1 VQAYVTVLTGDAY
14 LPGAIALA
22 RSLRA
27 VGATRPLLVLATAA
41 VRAEAL
47 EALGCRVRRIEL
59 PPLSESFQRR
69 HATQAIHAASPFTRG
84 TKPAFHDTLHNFAK
98 LRLWELDEYRK
109 VVYLDADTLVV
120 QNIDDLFEYP
130 AFSAAPNL
138 YQTAGDLTRMNS
150 GVFVA
155 QPGRLVFADMLR
167 VLERSER
174 TYLRTD
180 QTFLGEYFPRWHG
193 LPYVYNTLQYV
204 YFNLPELWQWHA
216 IRVIH
221 YQYEKPWDLA
231 NGKRDRLRDVIDLWR
246 TVYETGRLPA
256 ELPADPVPA

>member
-1 VQAYVTVLTGDAY
+1 MQAYVTVLTGDAY

-138 YQTAGDLTRMNS
+138 YQAAGDLTRMNS

-174 TYLRTD
+174 TYFRTD

-256 ELPADPVPA
+256 ELPADPVKA

>member
-47 EALGCRVRRIEL
+47 EALGCRVRRIDL

-138 YQTAGDLTRMNS
+138 YQAAGDLTRMNS

-256 ELPADPVPA
+256 ELPADPVKA

>member
-138 YQTAGDLTRMNS
+138 YQAAGDLTRMNS

>member
-1 VQAYVTVLTGDAY
+1 MQAYVTVLTGEAY
-14 LPGAIALA
+14 LPGAVALA

-27 VGATRPLLVLATAA
+27 AGATRPLVVLATAA
-41 VRAEAL
+41 VRDVAAL
-47 EALGCRVRRIEL
+47 EVHGCRVRRIEL

-69 HATQAIHAASPFTRG
+69 HETSAIHAASPFTRG
-84 TKPAFHDTLHNFAK
+84 VKPAFHDTLHNFAK

-109 VVYLDADTLVV
+109 LVYLDADTLVL
-120 QNIDDLFEYP
+120 QNIDELFEYP

-138 YQTAGDLTRMNS
+138 YEGAGDLTRMNS

-155 QPGRLVFADMLR
+155 QPSRLVFADMLR
-167 VLERSER
+167 VLEGSGQ
-174 TYLRTD
+174 TYRRTD
-180 QTFLGEYFPRWHG
+180 QTFLQAYFPRWHG

-204 YFNLPELWQWHA
+204 YFNLPQLWQWSA

-231 NGKRDRLRDVIDLWR
+231 AGKRDVLRDVIEVWR
-246 TVYETGRLPA
+246 AMHDTGRLPA
-256 ELPADPVPA
+256 PLPADPA